1 MNAALNFA
9 DAFLRG
15 KVRIEM
21 VKFKFTIS
29 NSDLDFDFL
38 EWKKKEYRRLNLQL
52 DHKNVVL

>member
-38 EWKKKEYRRLNLQL
+38 EWKKK
-52 DHKNVVL
+52 KNIEG